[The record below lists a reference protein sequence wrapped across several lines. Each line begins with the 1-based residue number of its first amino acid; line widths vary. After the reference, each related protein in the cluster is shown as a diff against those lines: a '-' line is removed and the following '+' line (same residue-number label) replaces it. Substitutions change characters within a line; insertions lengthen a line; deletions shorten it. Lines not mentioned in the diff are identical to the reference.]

1 MCLVVDV
8 FVDFVHLLEFFFLR
22 KKQKKKEKK
31 IVCLFVCVLFV
42 YVMMHGGFLFFVHL
56 LFEIFVDGQ

>member
-1 MCLVVDV
+1 MPDVLVWII
-8 FVDFVHLLEFFFLR
+8 
-22 KKQKKKEKK
+22 

-56 LFEIFVDGQ
+56 LFEIFVGAQ

>member
-1 MCLVVDV
+1 MPHVLVCIT
-8 FVDFVHLLEFFFLR
+8 
-22 KKQKKKEKK
+22 